1 MTAYRDLAEA
11 DAFER
16 RRLAT
21 TLVSGL
27 RAGPAGEPPRTA
39 RQVVGGLVLT
49 AVLVAVPSAS
59 HALTGRP
66 AFGWDHGRAR
76 ISR

>member
-1 MTAYRDLAEA
+1 MTSYRDLAEA

-21 TLVSGL
+21 TLVSGI
-27 RAGPAGEPPRTA
+27 RTGSAGEPRRTA
-39 RQVVGGLVLT
+39 RQVIGGLVLT
-49 AVLVAVPSAS
+49 AVLVAVPAAS
-59 HALTGRP
+59 HALTGHP
-66 AFGWDHGRAR
+66 AFGWDHGGAR